1 MSSISDLTSMPQ
13 AAEYREI
20 LESAPAP
27 APAPALTSGSR
38 FQAFRRGFEN
48 LPLARK
54 IYAIFGSFLALSVAL
69 ALMVGFGLSNLYSRY
84 TVVGEVQQAVLTS
97 AEFHGTV
104 GELRYNSVRFILG
117 GEESALDRQKASF
130 ATAREQIGKIEAVV
144 KAQVSGETATV
155 SQIQADL
162 SQYKGT
168 FEELQASLAREGRS
182 QSSIA
187 LAYQLSREGDA
198 LFGDAA
204 RMQSDLDQFGQEIE
218 ADGLA
223 FSYRLVSV
231 LLIMGAI
238 AVAILV
244 IGLRYLS
251 RDYTSKIGEIAAGM
265 RQLAD
270 GDHDFSIEGQHR
282 EDELGGMVRALQQ
295 FQRANVRLQQWARER
310 GERADEQARTL
321 DERVREQEEAE
332 ARKAKVLADLAN
344 EFERTVGDVVS
355 GVAAAS
361 AQLQTTAT
369 SMAHSAEESTQ
380 RTAGVSKFMDEANA
394 GATAAAAASD
404 EFAMSIGEISRQAA
418 SSAELARK
426 ATNSAKEADVTISAL
441 SSSAEQVGQIVEL
454 IQTIAQRTNLLAL
467 NASIEAA
474 RGGEAGRGFAVVA
487 SEVKELAMQTSR
499 ATQEVAAQIR
509 AMQDT
514 TGASVNALRKIADQ
528 IEQLE
533 TTAVSIASAVDQQ
546 SVAGQD
552 LARSIDIA
560 ATSTDQVSTHISDLR
575 DLSLTT
581 GAAASQVLSSA
592 TDLEVQAKT
601 LSAQADAFLRS
612 VRTG

>member
-1 MSSISDLTSMPQ
+1 MSSINDLTSMPL
-13 AAEYREI
+13 AADDQDVVEF
-20 LESAPAP
+20 SSAAAPA
-27 APAPALTSGSR
+27 SR
-38 FQAFRRGFEN
+38 LVRLRTWFED
-48 LPLARK
+48 LPLAGKVR
-54 IYAIFGSFLALSVAL
+54 AIFGSFFGLIVAL
-69 ALMVGFGLSNLYSRY
+69 TMVVGFATVDLYSRY
-84 TVVGEVQQAVLTS
+84 QEAREVQQGVLAS
-97 AEFHGTV
+97 AEFRGTV
-104 GELRYNSVRFILG
+104 GQLRYNSVRFILG

-130 ATAREQIGKIEAVV
+130 EAARDQLDQIEAVARERV
-144 KAQVSGETATV
+144 AVQLPAVAQLKT
-155 SQIQADL
+155 DL
-162 SQYKGT
+162 SRYYGT
-168 FEELQASLAREGRS
+168 FEELQASLAREGRGQRS
-182 QSSIA
+182 VE
-187 LAYQLSREGDA
+187 LAYRLSREGDA
-198 LFGDAA
+198 LFDDAG
-204 RMQSDLDQFGQEIE
+204 RTQSDLRKFHQ
-218 ADGLA
+218 GLEQQ
-223 FSYRLVSV
+223 
-231 LLIMGAI
+231 GI
-238 AVAILV
+238 ASFLGPITILV
-244 IGLRYLS
+244 VVVAMVMTALVTLLRVFS
-251 RDYTSKIGEIAAGM
+251 REFTRKIGQVASGM
-265 RQLAD
+265 RQLAG
-270 GDHDFSIEGQHR
+270 GDHNFVIEGQER
-282 EDELGGMVRALQQ
+282 KDELGEMVRALKQ
-295 FQRANVRLQQWARER
+295 FQRANVRLQEWARER
-310 GERADEQARTL
+310 SERAEEQTRTL
-321 DERVREQEEAE
+321 DERAREREGAE
-332 ARKAKVLADLAN
+332 ARKAQVLADLAGQ
-344 EFERTVGDVVS
+344 FERTVGDVVS

-514 TGASVNALRKIADQ
+514 TGASVSALRKIADQ

-560 ATSTDQVSTHISDLR
+560 ATSTDKVSTHIAELR

-612 VRTG
+612 VRTGQG

>member
-1 MSSISDLTSMPQ
+1 MSSINDLTSTPL
-13 AAEYREI
+13 ADDDIEI
-20 LESAPAP
+20 VEFSPAP
-27 APAPALTSGSR
+27 APASRLHAL
-38 FQAFRRGFEN
+38 RRQFEN

-54 IYAIFGSFLALSVAL
+54 VYAIFGSFLALSLAL
-69 ALMVGFGLSNLYSRY
+69 ALTVGFGLSNLYSRY
-84 TVVGEVQQAVLTS
+84 LVGKEVQQAVLTS

-117 GEESALDRQKASF
+117 SEESALERQKTSF

-144 KAQVSGETATV
+144 KEQVSSEAATV
-155 SQIQADL
+155 ARIRADL
-162 SQYKGT
+162 GQYNGT

-182 QSSIA
+182 QTSIA

-198 LFGDAA
+198 LFDDAA
-204 RMQSDLDQFGQEIE
+204 RMQSDLDRYQQNLE

-223 FSYRLVSV
+223 FSFRLVTV
-231 LLIMGAI
+231 LLLMGAI

-251 RDYTSKIGEIAAGM
+251 RDYTRKIGEIAAGM
-265 RQLAD
+265 RQLAK
-270 GDHDFSIEGQHR
+270 GDHDFTIEGRHR
-282 EDELGGMVRALQQ
+282 EDELGDMVRALQQ

-321 DERVREQEEAE
+321 DDRMREQEEAE
-332 ARKAKVLADLAN
+332 ARKAQVLADLAGQ
-344 EFERTVGDVVS
+344 FERTVGDVVS

-361 AQLQTTAT
+361 AQLQTTAS
-369 SMAHSAEESTQ
+369 SMASSAEESAS
-380 RTAGVSKFMDEANA
+380 RAAGVSKFMEEANS

-514 TGASVNALRKIADQ
+514 TGASVSALRKIADQ

-560 ATSTDQVSTHISDLR
+560 ATSTDKVSVHIAELR

-612 VRTG
+612 VRTGQG

>member
-1 MSSISDLTSMPQ
+1 MSSINDLTSMPR
-13 AAEYREI
+13 AAVEDEPEAAAQ
-20 LESAPAP
+20 LATP
-27 APAPALTSGSR
+27 GSR
-38 FQAFRRGFEN
+38 LGMLRTWFEN
-48 LPLARK
+48 LPLAGK
-54 IYAIFGSFLALSVAL
+54 VQAIFGSFFGLLVAL
-69 ALMVGFGLSNLYSRY
+69 AMVVGFATADLYSSY
-84 TVVGEVQQAVLTS
+84 QEAKEVQQGVLAS
-97 AEFHGTV
+97 AEFRGTV
-104 GELRYNSVRFILG
+104 GQLRYNSVRFILG
-117 GEESALDRQKASF
+117 GEATALDRQKASF
-130 ATAREQIGKIEAVV
+130 EAARDQIAQIEAVAREHV
-144 KAQVSGETATV
+144 VAQLPTV
-155 SQIQADL
+155 AQIKADL
-162 SQYKGT
+162 GRYYGT
-168 FEELQASLAREGRS
+168 FEELQASLARDGRS
-182 QSSIA
+182 TRSVE
-187 LAYQLSREGDA
+187 LAYRLSREGDA
-198 LFGDAA
+198 LFDDAG
-204 RMQSDLDQFGQEIE
+204 RMQSDLQKFHR
-218 ADGLA
+218 GLEEQGIA
-223 FSYRLVSV
+223 SFLGPITILVVFVAAVMTTLVV
-231 LLIMGAI
+231 LLRVFSREYTRKISQ
-238 AVAILV
+238 VA
-244 IGLRYLS
+244 G
-251 RDYTSKIGEIAAGM
+251 GM
-265 RQLAD
+265 RQLAG
-270 GDHDFSIEGQHR
+270 GDHNFVIEGR
-282 EDELGGMVRALQQ
+282 DRKDELGEMVRALQQ
-295 FQRANVRLQQWARER
+295 FQRANVRLQEWARER
-310 GERADEQARTL
+310 SERAEEQSRTL
-321 DERVREQEEAE
+321 DERAREREEAE
-332 ARKAKVLADLAN
+332 SRKAQVLVDLAGQ
-344 EFERTVGDVVS
+344 FERTVGDVVS

-361 AQLQTTAT
+361 AQLQTTAS
-369 SMAHSAEESTQ
+369 SMASSAEESAQ
-380 RTAGVSKFMDEANA
+380 RTAGVSKFMEEANS

-514 TGASVNALRKIADQ
+514 TGASVSALRKIADQ

-560 ATSTDQVSTHISDLR
+560 ATSTDKVSAHITELR

-612 VRTG
+612 VRTGQG